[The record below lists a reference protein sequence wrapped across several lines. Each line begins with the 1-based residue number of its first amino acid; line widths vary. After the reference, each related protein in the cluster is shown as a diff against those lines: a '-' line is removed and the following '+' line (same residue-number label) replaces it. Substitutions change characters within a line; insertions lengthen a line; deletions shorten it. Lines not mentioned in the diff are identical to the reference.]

1 MCIRDREKDERAKA
15 VLESVFPG
23 REVVM
28 LDTYCLNLFGGGV
41 HCWTK
46 NLSLIHIYRGE
57 HLCCGTGAH

>member
-1 MCIRDREKDERAKA
+1 MVLGQRYWHEGMDPKIKEKDERAKA

-46 NLSLIHIYRGE
+46 NV
-57 HLCCGTGAH
+57 AMPQ